1 MLIFVLNFEPERP
14 KDLRINSPQGSIE
27 TARMSWR
34 EQRTNTWLERY
45 IHTTTTTMELLAVGV
60 EIRIGLTI
68 QSYLSDGLKARTS
81 DYQPMVGSPPFPVD
95 QSSWSSSSE
104 LSGSNPPCHDR
115 WPLLIPILA
124 SFFHKR
130 PPSGV
135 VRITGYVPVE
145 VHRKLPK
152 LIEKHDPSP
161 SFCWEPDTSVSL
173 SDRSRWAYCDENPSV
188 LHGREHEDLE
198 PSLHAHVVHQLGDA
212 VTHCFV
218 TAGTHVEHS

>member
-95 QSSWSSSSE
+95 QSS
-104 LSGSNPPCHDR
+104 
-115 WPLLIPILA
+115 
-124 SFFHKR
+124 
-130 PPSGV
+130 
-135 VRITGYVPVE
+135 
-145 VHRKLPK
+145 
-152 LIEKHDPSP
+152 
-161 SFCWEPDTSVSL
+161 
-173 SDRSRWAYCDENPSV
+173 
-188 LHGREHEDLE
+188 
-198 PSLHAHVVHQLGDA
+198 
-212 VTHCFV
+212 
-218 TAGTHVEHS
+218 